1 LQPRSVVQAVLMPSR
16 IMQALYEGRR
26 DDAIAMAADVTL
38 DQFEAAALG
47 DTRQLSAVLGEAG
60 VDVERRSDD
69 GFTALHFAAYFGT
82 SDAAAV
88 LIDAGADPS
97 SVAANDM
104 RVQPLHSAAASR
116 STSTCR
122 LLLEAG
128 ASPDARQAGSY
139 TPLHEAALHADV
151 ELIELLLR
159 HDASAG
165 VRNDEG
171 QTPAD
176 LARSEGHDEIAIR
189 LEARLTS

>member
-1 LQPRSVVQAVLMPSR
+1 MPSR

-26 DDAIAMAADVTL
+26 DDASAMAAEVTL

-47 DTRQLSAVLGEAG
+47 DTQRLRAVLSEEG
-60 VDVERRSDD
+60 VDVDRRSDD
-69 GFTALHFAAYFGT
+69 GFTALHFAAFFGT

-88 LIDAGADPS
+88 LIEAGADPS

-116 STSTCR
+116 STSTSR
-122 LLLEAG
+122 VLLEAG
-128 ASPDARQAGSY
+128 ASPDARQTGGY

-159 HDASAG
+159 HDASTG

-176 LARSEGHDEIAIR
+176 LARFEGRDDVAIR